1 MSGVRPRN
9 GSCAPDRQI
18 LLKHLDDPAIE
29 RAYVAA
35 GGLCLPHFRIA
46 LSHAGGGASR
56 TLAQWQ
62 AATWR
67 QLRGELDE
75 LIRKHDYRF
84 ADEKVTEAEA
94 DAWQRAVAALVG
106 AAEIRDESADLIPT
120 GAGCPWFPTFVKST
134 FRW

>member
-1 MSGVRPRN
+1 MFGKQADL
-9 GSCAPDRQI
+9 GAQLAPSAACPACVLETEAAHRTAKI
-18 LLKHLDDPAIE
+18 LIKHLDDPAIG
-29 RAYVAA
+29 RAYLAA

-94 DAWQRAVAALVG
+94 DAWQRAVDG
-106 AAEIRDESADLIPT
+106 PGWRSGNT
-120 GAGCPWFPTFVKST
+120 G
-134 FRW
+134 